1 MARLWLLP
9 GALLMLAPLLMAQD
23 AVLPLITSPAPEDV
37 AVSIYRATGRSAD
50 QPIARGNP
58 QGFALISETRTITIP
73 PGRAVVRFEGVA
85 GNIYPETAIVEGL
98 PAGVRER
105 NLDADLLS
113 PRSLYDRALGRQVT
127 VRRTNVAT
135 GVVREVPATIR
146 SSADGALLVSIEGG
160 VEALKCTGQRDAILY
175 PAIPSGLSP
184 KPTLSI
190 ETQAERATT
199 ATIRLSYLAAGF
211 DWQADYV
218 VELAPD
224 RRSASLFGWVTLA
237 SSDPTSFRGGAAV
250 IAGRINRDAQ
260 APRPPVARPLS
271 LRCFPVPPPLSTLG
285 QKRVDFHRVSAPP
298 PPPPPPPPP
307 MAMAARMEAQDIVV
321 TGAKVSREDLA
332 DLKLYRLAGP
342 VTVAS
347 QAQKQVR
354 LIAKPRVAAALIYEA
369 RVYQGEVEDS
379 TLILR
384 ARNTAA
390 AGLGE
395 PLPAGQ
401 AVVFTAAG
409 ARSVLLGQGATADK
423 AVGEQVEI
431 KLGAPPN
438 VTTRIAP
445 LAETLTTRSRRYRMI
460 VTNANPWVVTYEARI
475 NPGDDGVRLER
486 PSTRLTTKDG
496 KPLWSVTVP
505 ANGTAALDY
514 TIRDRG

>member
-1 MARLWLLP
+1 MARLRLLP
-9 GALLMLAPLLMAQD
+9 GAPLMLAPLMLAPLLMAQD
-23 AVLPLITSPAPEDV
+23 AVPPLVTSPAPEDV

-73 PGRAVVRFEGVA
+73 AGRAVVRFEGVA

-113 PRSLYDRALGRQVT
+113 PRSLYDRALGRRVI
-127 VRRTNVAT
+127 VRRTDKAT
-135 GVVREVPATIR
+135 GAVREVPATIR
-146 SSADGALLVSIEGG
+146 SSADGALLVSIDGG
-160 VEALKCTGQRDAILY
+160 VEALKCTGLNETIVY
-175 PAIPSGLSP
+175 PAIPPGLSA

-190 ETQAERATT
+190 ETHAARATT

-237 SSDPTSFRGGAAV
+237 SGDPTSFRGGAAV

-260 APRPPVARPLS
+260 EPRRPVARPLP
-271 LRCFPVPPPLSTLG
+271 LRCFPVPPPLPYRDGVPPPL
-285 QKRVDFHRVSAPP
+285 PP
-298 PPPPPPPPP
+298 PPPPPAPL
-307 MAMAARMEAQDIVV
+307 ATAARFEAQDIVV
-321 TGAKVSREDLA
+321 TGARVSREDLA

-347 QAQKQVR
+347 RAQKQVR
-354 LIAKPRVAAALIYEA
+354 LIAKQSVAATLVYEA
-369 RVYQGEVEDS
+369 RVYQGELAES
-379 TLILR
+379 RLILR

-401 AVVFTAAG
+401 AVVFAAG
-409 ARSVLLGQGATADK
+409 GARPVLLGQGSTADK

-438 VTTRIAP
+438 VTTRIVP
-445 LAETLTTRSRRYRMI
+445 MKLAVPEPRVRRFRVT
-460 VTNANPWVVTYEARI
+460 VTNANAWPIAYEARI
-475 NPGDDGVRLER
+475 DPGGNDYRLENASR
-486 PSTRLTTKDG
+486 RLTAKDG
-496 KPLWSVTVP
+496 QPFWSVTVP
-505 ANGTAALDY
+505 ANGTVTLDY
-514 TIRDRG
+514 AIRGAR

>member
-1 MARLWLLP
+1 MARLWMLP
-9 GALLMLAPLLMAQD
+9 VVGLMLSAPLGAQD
-23 AVLPLITSPAPEDV
+23 AAPVLITSAAPEDV
-37 AVSIYRATGRSAD
+37 AASIYRPTSRSAD
-50 QPIARGNP
+50 QPIMRDNP

-73 PGRAVVRFEGVA
+73 AGRAIVRFEGVA

-127 VRRTNVAT
+127 VRRTNAAT
-135 GVVREVPATIR
+135 GAVREVPATIR
-146 SSADGALLVSIEGG
+146 SAADGAVLVSIDGG

-175 PAIPSGLSP
+175 PAIPPGLSA

-190 ETQAERATT
+190 ETQADRATT

-237 SSDPTSFRGGAAV
+237 SGDPTSFRGGAAV
-250 IAGRINRDAQ
+250 IAGRINRDSAG
-260 APRPPVARPLS
+260 PRPPTARPLI
-271 LRCFPVPPPLSTLG
+271 LRCFPVPPPLPTAERYFSMPL
-285 QKRVDFHRVSAPP
+285 SA
-298 PPPPPPPPP
+298 PPPPPPPP
-307 MAMAARMEAQDIVV
+307 MAMAARMDAQDIVV

-354 LIAKPRVAAALIYEA
+354 LIAKSRVATALVYEA
-369 RVYQGEVEDS
+369 RIYEGEVSENA
-379 TLILR
+379 LILR

-401 AVVFTAAG
+401 AVVFAANG
-409 ARSVLLGQGATADK
+409 ARPILLGQGSTADK

-431 KLGAPPN
+431 KLGPPPN
-438 VTTRIAP
+438 VTTRITPVKLGAP
-445 LAETLTTRSRRYRMI
+445 DPRSRRFRLS
-460 VTNANPWVVTYEARI
+460 VANANGWPIGYEARI
-475 NPGDDGVRLER
+475 DPGGGTARVER
-486 PSTRLTTKDG
+486 ASARLTVKDG
-496 KPLWSVTVP
+496 KPLWTVTVP
-505 ANGTAALDY
+505 ANGEAVLDY
-514 TIRDRG
+514 SVAR

>member
-23 AVLPLITSPAPEDV
+23 AVLPLVTSPAPEDV

-135 GVVREVPATIR
+135 GAVREVPATIR

-175 PAIPSGLSP
+175 PAIPPGLSP

-260 APRPPVARPLS
+260 APRP
-271 LRCFPVPPPLSTLG
+271 LR
-285 QKRVDFHRVSAPP
+285 
-298 PPPPPPPPP
+298 
-307 MAMAARMEAQDIVV
+307 
-321 TGAKVSREDLA
+321 
-332 DLKLYRLAGP
+332 
-342 VTVAS
+342 
-347 QAQKQVR
+347 
-354 LIAKPRVAAALIYEA
+354 
-369 RVYQGEVEDS
+369 
-379 TLILR
+379 
-384 ARNTAA
+384 
-390 AGLGE
+390 
-395 PLPAGQ
+395 
-401 AVVFTAAG
+401 
-409 ARSVLLGQGATADK
+409 
-423 AVGEQVEI
+423 
-431 KLGAPPN
+431 
-438 VTTRIAP
+438 
-445 LAETLTTRSRRYRMI
+445 
-460 VTNANPWVVTYEARI
+460 
-475 NPGDDGVRLER
+475 
-486 PSTRLTTKDG
+486 
-496 KPLWSVTVP
+496 
-505 ANGTAALDY
+505 
-514 TIRDRG
+514 

>member
-1 MARLWLLP
+1 
-9 GALLMLAPLLMAQD
+9 
-23 AVLPLITSPAPEDV
+23 
-37 AVSIYRATGRSAD
+37 
-50 QPIARGNP
+50 
-58 QGFALISETRTITIP
+58 
-73 PGRAVVRFEGVA
+73 
-85 GNIYPETAIVEGL
+85 
-98 PAGVRER
+98 
-105 NLDADLLS
+105 
-113 PRSLYDRALGRQVT
+113 
-127 VRRTNVAT
+127 
-135 GVVREVPATIR
+135 
-146 SSADGALLVSIEGG
+146 
-160 VEALKCTGQRDAILY
+160 
-175 PAIPSGLSP
+175 
-184 KPTLSI
+184 
-190 ETQAERATT
+190 
-199 ATIRLSYLAAGF
+199 
-211 DWQADYV
+211 
-218 VELAPD
+218 
-224 RRSASLFGWVTLA
+224 
-237 SSDPTSFRGGAAV
+237 
-250 IAGRINRDAQ
+250 
-260 APRPPVARPLS
+260 
-271 LRCFPVPPPLSTLG
+271 
-285 QKRVDFHRVSAPP
+285 
-298 PPPPPPPPP
+298 
-307 MAMAARMEAQDIVV
+307 MEAQDIVV

-347 QAQKQVR
+347 QAKKQVR

-369 RVYQGEVEDS
+369 RVYQGEVEDI

-460 VTNANPWVVTYEARI
+460 VTNANPWDVTYEARI